1 MMRASDLLGA
11 ETVTESGEQLGRI
24 RELRVE
30 RDQTGWRLTGL
41 VVSGTGFLERLG
53 ALGSKREEPIVGHDA
68 YPWES
73 VVRLEPDKVV
83 MRDDARR
90 S

>member
-1 MMRASDLLGA
+1 MMRATDLLGA
-11 ETVTESGEQLGRI
+11 LTVTESGDRLGRI
-24 RELRVE
+24 RELRGE
-30 RDQTGWRLTGL
+30 RDGDRWRLSGL
-41 VVSGTGFLERLG
+41 VISGTGLLERLG
-53 ALGSKREEPIVGHDA
+53 ALGIKREEPIVGHDA

-83 MRDDARR
+83 IRDGARR